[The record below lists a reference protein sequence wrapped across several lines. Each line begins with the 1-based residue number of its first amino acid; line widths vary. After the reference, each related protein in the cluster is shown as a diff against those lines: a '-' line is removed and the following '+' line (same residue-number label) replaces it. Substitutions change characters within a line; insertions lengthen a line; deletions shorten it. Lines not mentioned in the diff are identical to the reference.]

1 MFPTLDA
8 DFCWTLRFTTDCTYF
23 VLMLTTSSD
32 ADWIRCFA
40 HSFHSQTVRALFFSP
55 SSNTYWVGCFAHL
68 QQVTELP
75 WISLYLM
82 LIMSCILLPT
92 NYTSFVLI
100 LSSSD
105 TKSGGR
111 LVRSQ
116 DVCALFLILFY
127 LMKTH
132 TLLACRPYVLC
143 FNAPSSLAD
152 WIEHFAFPQIVC
164 ALIQC
169 SFHFMLTKSDALL
182 SHSSCVPCFN
192 TPLRL
197 MLTESDALPNN
208 RTYYQEISTSLVWP
222 DSFDSTKSGWRHILS
237 LNIGLA

>member
-1 MFPTLDA
+1 MLCSFTAGNWFASNLSLLDA
-8 DFCWTLRFTTDCTYF
+8 DH
-23 VLMLTTSSD
+23 VLHL
-32 ADWIRCFA
+32 ACLQIIRP
-40 HSFHSQTVRALFFSP
+40 LFW
-55 SSNTYWVGCFAHL
+55 Y
-68 QQVTELP
+68 
-75 WISLYLM
+75 SLHQ
-82 LIMSCILLPT
+82 IL
-92 NYTSFVLI
+92 
-100 LSSSD
+100 

-116 DVCALFLILFY
+116 DVCALFLISFY
-127 LMKTH
+127 SIKTH
-132 TLLACRPYVLC
+132 ILLARRPYVLC

-152 WIEHFAFPQIVC
+152 WIERFVFPQIVC

-182 SHSSCVPCFN
+182 SRSSCVPCFN

-208 RTYYQEISTSLVWP
+208 RTYYQEIGASLVWP

-237 LNIGLA
+237 INIGLA